1 MLRVAFIL
9 FISLF
14 LFSCKNLDA
23 QQINSCK
30 EKIEQHIKAHPN
42 IKNGIF
48 SIKYK
53 LSNGEI
59 SNWEHLKVTKFEL
72 FMSGQLSEIIPPQR
86 EYFGNRGSKKLL
98 EDFRIE
104 QGVQNLERDQ
114 EAFKVLGFNLF
125 KSTSAEV
132 KVGCLLSDDNS
143 VSILL
148 SDGPYGL
155 RVLYGVQ

>member
-1 MLRVAFIL
+1 MLRVTFIL

-14 LFSCKNLDA
+14 LFSCKNADA
-23 QQINSCK
+23 KQINACK
-30 EKIEQHIKAHPN
+30 EKIVQHIKAHPN

-48 SIKYK
+48 GIKYK

-59 SNWEHLKVTKFEL
+59 NKWGQFKVTKFEL

-86 EYFGNRGSKKLL
+86 KYFGNRGARKVI
-98 EDFRIE
+98 EDVRIE
-104 QGVQNLERDQ
+104 QGVKSLERDQ

-125 KSTSAEV
+125 QSTSAEV

-155 RVLYGVQ
+155 RVLYGSQ